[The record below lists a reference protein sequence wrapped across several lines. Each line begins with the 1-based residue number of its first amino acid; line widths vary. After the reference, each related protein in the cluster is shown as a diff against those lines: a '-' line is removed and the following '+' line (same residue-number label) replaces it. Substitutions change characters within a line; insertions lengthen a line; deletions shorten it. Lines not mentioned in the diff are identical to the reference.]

1 MESPPLKKGDLGGLN
16 LASKTIPN
24 KARCQSTGFDF
35 TIRFRISNYFPME
48 NRGQRMHL
56 GKRLAA
62 IVLTC
67 GLSAGLVGCGFHL
80 KGTNP
85 SSAPVAYSVM
95 SLALPD
101 NTEDLQEKM
110 AVYLGAAGV
119 QLSNAPDAYVLR
131 VLDYTPRR
139 LELNGKLV
147 ETLLRLNVTFRIE
160 DAQGNPVTEPRTVIA
175 TRTYQY
181 DIETVNTDDQEQKFL
196 NQVLIDDVAQ
206 QIARQIS
213 SNRLPLAKPETS
225 TQPAQ

>member
-1 MESPPLKKGDLGGLN
+1 
-16 LASKTIPN
+16 
-24 KARCQSTGFDF
+24 
-35 TIRFRISNYFPME
+35 
-48 NRGQRMHL
+48 MHL

-95 SLALPD
+95 NLALPA
-101 NTEDLQEKM
+101 NTDDLQEKL
-110 AVYLGAAGV
+110 AIYLGATGV
-119 QLSNAPDAYVLR
+119 QLSNSPNAYVLR

-147 ETLLRLNVTFRIE
+147 ETLLRLSVTFRIE
-160 DAQGNPVTEPRTVIA
+160 DAQGHPITEPRTVIA
-175 TRTYQY
+175 TRSYQY
-181 DIETVNTDDQEQKFL
+181 DIETVNTDDQEQVFL
-196 NQVLIDDVAQ
+196 KQVLIDDIAQ

-213 SNRLPLAKPETS
+213 SNRLPLANTDS
-225 TQPAQ
+225 SAPAK

>member
-1 MESPPLKKGDLGGLN
+1 
-16 LASKTIPN
+16 
-24 KARCQSTGFDF
+24 
-35 TIRFRISNYFPME
+35 
-48 NRGQRMHL
+48 MHL
-56 GKRLAA
+56 GKHLAA

-95 SLALPD
+95 SLSLPP
-101 NTEDLQEKM
+101 NTEELQEKL

-119 QLSNAPDAYVLR
+119 QLSNAPNAYVLR

-160 DAQGNPVTEPRTVIA
+160 DAQGNPITEPRTVVA

-181 DIETVNTDDQEQKFL
+181 DIETVNTDDQEQKYL
-196 NQVLIDDVAQ
+196 NQVIIDDVAQ

-213 SNRLPLAKPETS
+213 SNRLPLAKQNTS
-225 TQPAQ
+225 VQPAQ

>member
-1 MESPPLKKGDLGGLN
+1 
-16 LASKTIPN
+16 
-24 KARCQSTGFDF
+24 
-35 TIRFRISNYFPME
+35 
-48 NRGQRMHL
+48 MHL
-56 GKRLAA
+56 GKRLTA

-80 KGTNP
+80 KGSNP
-85 SSAPVAYSVM
+85 SSTPVAYSVM
-95 SLALPD
+95 SLSLPA
-101 NTEDLQEKM
+101 NTEELQEKL

-119 QLSNAPDAYVLR
+119 QLSNAPEAYVLR

-160 DAQGNPVTEPRTVIA
+160 DAQGNPVTEPRMVMA

-196 NQVLIDDVAQ
+196 NQVIIDDVAQ

-213 SNRLPLAKPETS
+213 SNRLPLIKQNTS

>member
-1 MESPPLKKGDLGGLN
+1 
-16 LASKTIPN
+16 
-24 KARCQSTGFDF
+24 
-35 TIRFRISNYFPME
+35 
-48 NRGQRMHL
+48 MHFSQ
-56 GKRLAA
+56 RLAV

-85 SSAPVAYSVM
+85 SIAPVAYSKM
-95 SLALPD
+95 SLALPS
-101 NTEDLQEKM
+101 NAEELEEKLSIHM
-110 AVYLGAAGV
+110 GTAGV
-119 QLSNAPDAYVLR
+119 QLSNDPNAYVLR
-131 VLDYTPRR
+131 VLDYTPLR

-225 TQPAQ
+225 TQPAK

>member
-1 MESPPLKKGDLGGLN
+1 
-16 LASKTIPN
+16 
-24 KARCQSTGFDF
+24 
-35 TIRFRISNYFPME
+35 
-48 NRGQRMHL
+48 MHL

-80 KGTNP
+80 KGNNP
-85 SSAPVAYSVM
+85 SSAPVTYSVM
-95 SLALPD
+95 SLSLPP
-101 NTEDLQEKM
+101 NTEELQEKL

-119 QLSNAPDAYVLR
+119 QLSNAPNAYVLR

-160 DAQGNPVTEPRTVIA
+160 DARGNPVTEPRTIVA

-181 DIETVNTDDQEQKFL
+181 DIETVNTDDQEQVFL
-196 NQVLIDDVAQ
+196 KQVLIDDVAQ

-213 SNRLPLAKPETS
+213 SNRLPLAKPETP